1 MSGVRPHVAVLYNA
15 PSLPADHRHF
25 DSEADVVAV
34 AHEIEAILNRS
45 IFKARAIAAAPPVE
59 RLVAEL
65 TDPRPDVVFN
75 LIEGFAGSSA
85 GEAWITSLLELLGLR
100 YTGCPPEAQ
109 ALCRQK
115 SRTKALLRGFGL
127 PTAPFQVISGDL
139 PSAFDF
145 TGPYFVKPN
154 AEDASLGID
163 QGSVVIDR
171 ATLAGRVAMLREQ
184 FPCDVLVEAY
194 LPGPEYNV
202 GVIGLLEPIPLAAAE
217 VVYNPGPGDWPI
229 LTYAAKWDV
238 GSAEDLASPIC
249 CPALLQPALA
259 DELGRLAVAAF
270 EATGC
275 RDVARV
281 DFRLD
286 GDGRPMILEVNPNP
300 DLGPTA
306 GWARALRESGR
317 DYEETIVCLA
327 ERALIR
333 GPRRG

>member
-1 MSGVRPHVAVLYNA
+1 MP
-15 PSLPADHRHF
+15 
-25 DSEADVVAV
+25 
-34 AHEIEAILNRS
+34 IELLIRD
-45 IFKARAIAAAPPVE
+45 
-59 RLVAEL
+59 L
-65 TDPRPDVVFN
+65 THPGPQVVFN

-100 YTGCPPEAQ
+100 YTGCTPEAQ
-109 ALCRQK
+109 GLCHQK
-115 SRTKALLRGFGL
+115 ARTKALLRGFGL
-127 PTAPFQVISGDL
+127 PTAPFLVVSPGASFE
-139 PSAFDF
+139 PSFPA
-145 TGPYFVKPN
+145 PYFVKPD

-163 QGSVVIDR
+163 QGSVVTDGE
-171 ATLAGRVAMLREQ
+171 ALAERVALLRAR
-184 FPCDVLVEAY
+184 FPGDVLIEAY

-202 GVIGLLEPIPLAAAE
+202 GVLGLPDPIPLAVAE
-217 VVYNPGPGDWPI
+217 VVYDPKPGDWPI

-238 GSAEDLASPIC
+238 GSAEDLASPIR
-249 CPALLQPALA
+249 CPAEIDPSLSAELA
-259 DELGRLAVAAF
+259 RLAVAAF

-286 GDGRPMILEVNPNP
+286 AEGRPMILEVNPNP

-306 GWARALRESGR
+306 GWARALRASGR
-317 DYEETIVCLA
+317 DYAETIAGLA